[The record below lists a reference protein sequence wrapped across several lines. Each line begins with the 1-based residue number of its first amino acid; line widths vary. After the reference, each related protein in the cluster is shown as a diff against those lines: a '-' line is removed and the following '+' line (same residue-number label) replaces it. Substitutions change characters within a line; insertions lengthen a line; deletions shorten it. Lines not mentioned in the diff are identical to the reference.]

1 MRGDVGKK
9 IEKPVLLLCD
19 RAASQYGEMAHE
31 ICGSSGCVRFAW
43 EKCKPCQ
50 DHGVGVIRQRWVKE
64 GGFDQAAWIDR
75 TGFAMLRTEEVANVV
90 VVRYLPRVTRVRSAI
105 SNTIRPRH
113 ASRHCHASG
122 TDEARYL
129 PDVLGADPQLWR
141 HSMNNSNHRYNL
153 RRFTPT
159 GMHGVSIRR

>member
-1 MRGDVGKK
+1 MAETAVLAAPPGALAPCHCDPLAENFLDTGARMWIVDWEYSGMNDPMWDLGDLSV
-9 IEKPVLLLCD
+9 
-19 RAASQYGEMAHE
+19 
-31 ICGSSGCVRFAW
+31 
-43 EKCKPCQ
+43 
-50 DHGVGVIRQRWVKE
+50 E